1 MGVININN
9 MIPVNKNE
17 YTEYDLSLKNT
28 SNIDRARKILLRKQ
42 LRWLNGNQIKII
54 TKCKR
59 LYRLKI
65 KNELPE
71 NVSDRCCDY
80 KLLEEKCKE
89 YSKVTN

>member
-1 MGVININN
+1 MRFKT
-9 MIPVNKNE
+9 VNK
-17 YTEYDLSLKNT
+17 
-28 SNIDRARKILLRKQ
+28 RKILEMEALNISDSGLTEIPKEIGC
-42 LRWLNGNQIKII
+42 LINLKEFWLNGNQIEII